1 MNYNKIWQELGP
13 NLQNFVRR
21 IDENVTKK
29 LDIRKVS

>member
-1 MNYNKIWQELGP
+1 MSLGP